1 MPELAGA
8 IVGLMTIFLFFVAV
22 ILTGEGSGECPY
34 CDHCRDLRRGRLG
47 RRAWENQ
54 ATPP

>member
-22 ILTGEGSGECPY
+22 ILTGEGTGECPY
-34 CDHCRDLRRGRLG
+34 CDHCRDLRRARLG
-47 RRAWENQ
+47 RRAWENHP
-54 ATPP
+54 TPP